1 LALDQ
6 ISKHL
11 VRLHLTHGIPWNPAR
26 WLRPVLSLTYVTN
39 KGAAFG
45 LFPQLDW
52 LYAVITVVVI
62 ALILFF
68 YRRLPFNHW
77 LVRVSLGMQLGGAVG
92 NLADRLWHDWRV
104 TDFIDLNFWPLQEW
118 PVFNVADSSIV
129 IGVCILVVVLL
140 LEEDQL
146 LPSPDTPSGGEECT
160 D

>member
-1 LALDQ
+1 
-6 ISKHL
+6 
-11 VRLHLTHGIPWNPAR
+11 
-26 WLRPVLSLTYVTN
+26 
-39 KGAAFG
+39 
-45 LFPQLDW
+45 
-52 LYAVITVVVI
+52 
-62 ALILFF
+62 
-68 YRRLPFNHW
+68 
-77 LVRVSLGMQLGGAVG
+77 MQLGGAVG

-146 LPSPDTPSGGEECT
+146 LPSPDTPFGGEECT